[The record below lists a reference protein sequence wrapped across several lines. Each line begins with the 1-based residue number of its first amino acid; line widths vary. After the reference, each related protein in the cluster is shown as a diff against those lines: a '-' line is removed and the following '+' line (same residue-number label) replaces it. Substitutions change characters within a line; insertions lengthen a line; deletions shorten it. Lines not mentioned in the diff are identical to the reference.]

1 MSLIYL
7 NSVKT
12 KLLFDNY
19 TFNIKR
25 SSQKGEITYFKIILP
40 NKKFQVY
47 VFFLLFLLKNFN
59 LINKYIFFP
68 LLAIGN
74 FTWWE
79 FYIVGILHGG
89 NFT

>member
-68 LLAIGN
+68 GYGTFAHKIMV
-74 FTWWE
+74 FT
-79 FYIVGILHGG
+79 HR
-89 NFT
+89 